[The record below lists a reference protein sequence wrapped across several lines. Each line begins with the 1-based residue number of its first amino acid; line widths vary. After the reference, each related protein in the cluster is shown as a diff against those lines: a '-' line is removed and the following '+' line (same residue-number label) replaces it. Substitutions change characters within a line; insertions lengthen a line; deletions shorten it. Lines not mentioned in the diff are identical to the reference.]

1 MGYGW
6 PIRSMPTT
14 VNVLL
19 IEDSLPEALLIET
32 IAAQG
37 TVPVRI
43 TTAHDCSGALTRLSD
58 SRSRPSLVIADMGA
72 LEFRGVELMKRCNPQ
87 GIPVVIF
94 SGSKNPTHAELA
106 LRLGAKD
113 FVMKPSDLD
122 EYADAVSKMIS
133 KWAVSQA

>member
-1 MGYGW
+1 MAH
-6 PIRSMPTT
+6 PTT
-14 VNVLL
+14 VLL
-19 IEDSLPEALLIET
+19 VEDSLPEALLIET
-32 IAAQG
+32 IAEQG
-37 TVPVRI
+37 SAPVRI
-43 TTAHDCSGALTRLSD
+43 TTAHDCSGALTRL

-94 SGSKNPTHAELA
+94 SGSKNPTDAELA

-113 FVMKPSDLD
+113 FVTKPSDLD
-122 EYADAVSKMIS
+122 EYADTVSKMIS